1 MKAAK
6 PLNRWDEGRSTM
18 NKVLLGLLL
27 GGGLGV
33 LDGLTAWF
41 TPEVRKDILSIV
53 MGSTFKGLVAGL
65 LIGFFAKRVAS
76 IPATIAFGVL
86 VSGFFAYLVAAQ
98 MGKYYFEVMLPGAL
112 VGLVTGYV
120 TSRYGK
126 GGPAGNP
133 EARAA

>member
-1 MKAAK
+1 
-6 PLNRWDEGRSTM
+6 M

-41 TPEVRKDILSIV
+41 TPEVRKDILGIV

-65 LIGFFAKRVAS
+65 LIGFFSKKVAS
-76 IPATIAFGVL
+76 IPATIVFGVL

-98 MGKYYFEVMLPGAL
+98 MGKYYFELMLPGAL

-120 TSRYGK
+120 TARYGK
-126 GGPAGNP
+126 GGPERNP
-133 EARAA
+133 QGRLT